1 MTVTAVVLKLTG
13 NVNTRGDFG
22 GSVGAGYQW

>member
-1 MTVTAVVLKLTG
+1 MKVTG